1 MAATDIVVAAGR
13 APGVGNA
20 EFVKHV
26 GIDTIQAAQDRMK
39 AMLELAI
46 DSMKTNTSDIPV
58 YLVGGGAILAPDA
71 LKGVSEVHR
80 FPFYDAANA
89 VGAACAQV
97 SGVIDTF
104 EDVSGSSI
112 SAVQKE
118 VEARAIAKAIAA
130 GADPAN
136 TVIVETENIPIAC
149 ESSLANNANT
159 LRHYG

>member
-1 MAATDIVVAAGR
+1 
-13 APGVGNA
+13 
-20 EFVKHV
+20 
-26 GIDTIQAAQDRMK
+26 
-39 AMLELAI
+39 MLELAI

-112 SAVQKE
+112 PAVQKE

-136 TVIVETENIPIAC
+136 TVIVETENIPIAVLKTHRGDFPTIDLQT
-149 ESSLANNANT
+149 SLCKEART
-159 LRHYG
+159 FEDFSQLVWERGEWRR